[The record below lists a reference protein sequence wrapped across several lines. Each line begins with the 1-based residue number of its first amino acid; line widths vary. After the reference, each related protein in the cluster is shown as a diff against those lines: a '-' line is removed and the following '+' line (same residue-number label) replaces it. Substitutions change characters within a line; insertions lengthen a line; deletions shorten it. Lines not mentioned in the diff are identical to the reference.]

1 MKHTRRLAAFLAA
14 LVAAVALTATP
25 AMATQGETPPAY
37 TDIPQENTSSE
48 TVSSQAPV
56 EEPTPAPELPTPEP
70 PVSSDPPSSSEDP
83 GSSLPSDPWEGES
96 SQEPGGDV
104 SSDPWAEPTEEP
116 SSSYVEEPVE
126 EPTEEPTEEPWWP
139 SESQTED
146 PYAGTTSQDTTSSA
160 SEPETIATPRPSLE
174 RPQITLNTGNTDDD
188 QEEEE
193 SSGPNYVTFAQLNLR
208 GNSMAVTLFYSGV
221 GSIAVGV
228 IGLITILVLYVRG
241 RRRYS
246 QAEGILEEIHEAEAR
261 QRPAQQP
268 PQPPIPEAEAP
279 QPPAAPQPPVRQA
292 PPGAIM
298 PEEVSLYTEEFS
310 LPSQEEYAPGYDD
323 EYESE
328 YDQQGYGPA
337 DDQDLYYDDDY
348 YDEGD
353 EYEYEPEP
361 EPYVPPRQPEPPRSQ
376 PAPSADQEAT
386 RQFDTEEILRE
397 ALRYTDEDFR

>member
-146 PYAGTTSQDTTSSA
+146 PYAGTTSEDTTSSA

-193 SSGPNYVTFAQLNLR
+193 PSGPNYVTFAQLNLR

-268 PQPPIPEAEAP
+268 LQPPVPEAEAP

>member
-146 PYAGTTSQDTTSSA
+146 PYAGTTSEDTTSSA

-246 QAEGILEEIHEAEAR
+246 QAEGILEEIQEAEAR

-268 PQPPIPEAEAP
+268 LQPPVPEAEAP

-310 LPSQEEYAPGYDD
+310 LPAQEEYAPGYDD